1 MPRFLCHLFV
11 NQVLNFFILLHIRQC
26 LLIFAVC
33 EKQSDMGDI
42 KKTESKAKDK
52 GRKKVKISFRK
63 LSEKEHSAYRVPS
76 YPYLVP

>member
-1 MPRFLCHLFV
+1 MSFV
-11 NQVLNFFILLHIRQC
+11 CNSSVKLLHPVAYKTISSYFCSVQ
-26 LLIFAVC
+26 
-33 EKQSDMGDI
+33 EKSDMGDI

>member
-1 MPRFLCHLFV
+1 
-11 NQVLNFFILLHIRQC
+11 
-26 LLIFAVC
+26 
-33 EKQSDMGDI
+33 MGDI